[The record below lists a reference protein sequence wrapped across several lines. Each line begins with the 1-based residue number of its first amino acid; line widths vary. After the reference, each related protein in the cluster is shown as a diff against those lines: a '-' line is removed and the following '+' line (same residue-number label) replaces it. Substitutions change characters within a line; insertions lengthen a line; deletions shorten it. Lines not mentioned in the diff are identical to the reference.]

1 MCSACPTI
9 VISDNLYL
17 LGESSN
23 SPTSMGSQPT
33 VMFVK
38 IMAQITTLTQTVSEV
53 RKDQQAGHER
63 LAKIDT
69 AQEPLKIEET
79 PLSPNDS
86 RHAPNHDYQYLKSI
100 KLDVPTID
108 GSHDPQLFLDWLQQL
123 DRYFT

>member
-1 MCSACPTI
+1 
-9 VISDNLYL
+9 
-17 LGESSN
+17 
-23 SPTSMGSQPT
+23 MGSQPT

-38 IMAQITTLTQTVSEV
+38 IMAQITTLTQTASEV

-86 RHAPNHDYQYLKSI
+86 RHAPNHDYQDLK
-100 KLDVPTID
+100 KHQVGCP
-108 GSHDPQLFLDWLQQL
+108 H
-123 DRYFT
+123 Y